1 MKKTIK
7 TDTGF
12 FRNLSRATFNSLS
25 EYHETMESTL
35 GSMKEENRKRIE
47 EGLKKLK
54 LSDEE
59 ECREWDLA
67 MQNHTATFDM
77 LFANFFRYSFIVLL
91 YLILED
97 WLYRLCV
104 AVQDIKEY
112 KKPLP
117 TPSRD
122 ILNTYKEYLV
132 KAGVKIDDGFWQ
144 DILDFNK
151 VRNCITHNSGCVKRS
166 RYEPRLRTM
175 AQKAI
180 GIKIS
185 SYENRGE
192 IEPLYLE
199 NDMLIIEPQYCKSVI
214 QDIKQLFEKL
224 CDAASLYQ
232 IDFSSIGKSSQ
243 TESRS
248 GNK

>member
-1 MKKTIK
+1 MKKTVK
-7 TDTGF
+7 TDTAF

-25 EYHETMESTL
+25 EYRETMESKL
-35 GSMKEENRKRIE
+35 GSMKEEDRKRIE
-47 EGLKKLK
+47 EDLKKLE
-54 LSDEE
+54 LSDEDE
-59 ECREWDLA
+59 YREWDLA

-91 YLILED
+91 YLIFED

-104 AVQDIKEY
+104 AVHDIKGY
-112 KKPLP
+112 KESPP

-122 ILNTYKEYLV
+122 ILNTYKNYLV
-132 KAGVKIDDGFWQ
+132 KAGVKAEGGLWQ
-144 DILDFNK
+144 DISDFNK
-151 VRNCITHNSGCVKRS
+151 VRNCIAHNSGCVKRS

-180 GIKIS
+180 GIGIS

-199 NDMLIIEPQYCKSVI
+199 NDMLIIEPQYCESVV

-224 CDAASLYQ
+224 CDAASLYE
-232 IDFSSIGKSSQ
+232 IDFSSIGKSSR
-243 TESRS
+243 TEAPS